1 VVARRLAAPGA
12 SGGGAGRT
20 AERAVE
26 IAASLAAG
34 KALRAAGT
42 VVVEPVMRLEIE
54 VPEGFLGS
62 VAAAVTGRGGRIE
75 SVDAKAGGGSLLS
88 GAAPLRC
95 LFGFAGELR
104 SATEGR
110 AEYSARF
117 SRFEEAPRDIV
128 DLLAAEG

>member
-1 VVARRLAAPGA
+1 M
-12 SGGGAGRT
+12 
-20 AERAVE
+20 E

-54 VPEGFLGS
+54 VPEGFLGA

-75 SVDAKAGGGSLLS
+75 SVDDKAGGG
-88 GAAPLRC
+88 GAPLGRRALRC
-95 LFGFAGELR
+95 LFGFAASSVPR
-104 SATEGR
+104 PRVGR
-110 AEYSARF
+110 NTRARF
-117 SRFEEAPRDIV
+117 SRFEEVPRDIV